1 MQAREV
7 LQEAERYF
15 ISKQLFYFSL
25 CSVPDFAA
33 SDDYAVLDSLI
44 DAVTS
49 NDEDGIK
56 QACSSGVFRAMDP
69 EVTSFNYNSMIIS
82 SYYNSLQNLYMIFK
96 QDKNLLLLLP
106 LVPLRQSHLKAVI
119 LLPWK

>member
-15 ISKQLFYFSL
+15 IFKQLFYISL
-25 CSVPDFAA
+25 YSVPDFAA

-69 EVTSFNYNSMIIS
+69 EVKSFNYNNMIIS

-96 QDKNLLLLLP
+96 QDKNLLLLPL
-106 LVPLRQSHLKAVI
+106 LVPL
-119 LLPWK
+119 

>member
-7 LQEAERYF
+7 LEEAERYF
-15 ISKQLFYFSL
+15 ITKQLFYNSS

-69 EVTSFNYNSMIIS
+69 EVKSISYN
-82 SYYNSLQNLYMIFK
+82 NLIMK
-96 QDKNLLLLLP
+96 LLLY
-106 LVPLRQSHLKAVI
+106 
-119 LLPWK
+119 